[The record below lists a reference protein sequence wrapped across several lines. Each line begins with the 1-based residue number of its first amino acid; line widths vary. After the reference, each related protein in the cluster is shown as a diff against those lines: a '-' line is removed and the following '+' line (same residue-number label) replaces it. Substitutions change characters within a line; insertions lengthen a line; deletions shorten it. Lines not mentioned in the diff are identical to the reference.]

1 MESSGKGKYKL
12 VGVLGNRKYRAGLW
26 LLWSREF
33 FYRFLKFSFI
43 TFCWIFLAIYT
54 GYCKSGCGI
63 FIQALSIC
71 IYILICKFDVKEMP
85 QIYFWIMV
93 IGVGIAFVCQTVF
106 LNNYRPCL
114 ILYYSFCKRWPYS
127 EILWLLYSL
136 LLSACF
142 WGMNSYHWSTIFF
155 LISCQG
161 RSLLCTATCCRFKRI
176 LPCRKQ

>member
-71 IYILICKFDVKEMP
+71 IYILICKFDAERNATDLFLDYGNRSWNCFCVPNSFPEQLQTMP
-85 QIYFWIMV
+85 Y
-93 IGVGIAFVCQTVF
+93 
-106 LNNYRPCL
+106 P
-114 ILYYSFCKRWPYS
+114 
-127 EILWLLYSL
+127 L
-136 LLSACF
+136 LLF
-142 WGMNSYHWSTIFF
+142 LQKMTIFRDSLTALF
-155 LISCQG
+155 LVTFC
-161 RSLLCTATCCRFKRI
+161 LL
-176 LPCRKQ
+176 LGYE